1 MKLHVEKQYEG
12 QNAHTLH
19 GSNHLH
25 VLRLFSHTCTEQVK
39 SKGGWFVNL
48 SQIIHKWT
56 TPYCIMHN
64 ICSLHYSC
72 INPSF
77 YPALFLDELIS
88 LPLPVVWVTLT
99 TQENLLTGSSCPSG
113 LIGPQ
118 HPVRRDQ
125 YIIPSVTSPCSLA
138 ASSFPAS
145 LYFHFI
151 IISHSGSMQANRP
164 TVNHTTIRAVSNL
177 LVDSISFT
185 TASK

>member
-1 MKLHVEKQYEG
+1 MSKLKQARMHKKLTFVHYL
-12 QNAHTLH
+12 LH
-19 GSNHLH
+19 NP
-25 VLRLFSHTCTEQVK
+25 
-39 SKGGWFVNL
+39 NL
-48 SQIIHKWT
+48 L
-56 TPYCIMHN
+56 
-64 ICSLHYSC
+64 SLDYSC
-72 INPSF
+72 THPSF
-77 YPALFLDELIS
+77 YPALLLDELIS

-125 YIIPSVTSPCSLA
+125 YVIPSVTRPCLLA

-151 IISHSGSMQANRP
+151 IISHSGSMRANRP
-164 TVNHTTIRAVSNL
+164 TVNHTTIRAESNL
-177 LVDSISFT
+177 LVDSSSFT